1 MNEFRA
7 SSFPIGCTAYNKQNF
22 VDSNMHTFSSQVVTE
37 IGL

>member
-1 MNEFRA
+1 MIELRP
-7 SSFPIGCTAYNKQNF
+7 STFPSGYPVYNKQNF